1 MSKEKRY
8 LQWGYDSF
16 KDTKTGEISDNYI
29 HLLNQQD
36 QRISELEEQVQNL
49 EELNVKFIEIGNEYA
64 EKNKRLEEQLKN
76 AIVPKF
82 KIGQEVF
89 IIFETT
95 KKEYIVESTNIN
107 SITIFAGNE
116 LSYYCKYVDGERM
129 YLELDESEIF
139 ATKEEAEVKLKEL
152 KGGVV

>member
-1 MSKEKRY
+1 MPNFKVDYENKLKEK
-8 LQWGYDSF
+8 
-16 KDTKTGEISDNYI
+16 
-29 HLLNQQD
+29 D
-36 QRISELEEQVQNL
+36 QRI
-49 EELNVKFIEIGNEYA
+49 A
-64 EKNKRLEEQLKN
+64 ELEEQLKN

-95 KKEYIVESTNIN
+95 EKKHIVESTKVD

-129 YLELDESEIF
+129 YLELDEDELF
-139 ATKEEAEVKLKEL
+139 TTKEKAQAKLEEL
-152 KGGVV
+152 KGE